1 MGHRAVRTP
10 EPLDRLRKGPVARQQ
25 LRSRR
30 IHPADG
36 VGEDQRADPSPTFG
50 NPTDTRY
57 IHEVVPFH
65 ERHVVSSTAA
75 RACSRHAA
83 VEEVGSETSMRGHP
97 GKARGG
103 VVDEMARVWPG
114 AWCAAASP
122 AVSGDPA
129 QSASRL
135 VLVLPSR

>member
-83 VEEVGSETSMRGHP
+83 DPDDRAPAYNACACVPQPPGYATALFGVWGGRLECWPLLRGM
-97 GKARGG
+97 AATDRQDGG
-103 VVDEMARVWPG
+103 
-114 AWCAAASP
+114 
-122 AVSGDPA
+122 
-129 QSASRL
+129 
-135 VLVLPSR
+135 